1 MVDESKAKGGFARAE
16 KLTVEERKRIA
27 REGARARWDA
37 NVPHAA
43 HEGVVNV
50 GKAQIGAAVLPNSKR
65 LLTQASFLRAL
76 GRSRSPKAGT
86 GVLSTAAGLPFFLQA
101 EARYLEE
108 EKEKEKGVRKSVGEG
123 VRDGEGE
130 SESRFSRMN

>member
-101 EARYLEE
+101 EALQPYISDELRMSTTPIFFIHQEWGE
-108 EKEKEKGVRKSVGEG
+108 IGRVRC
-123 VRDGEGE
+123 RAIA
-130 SESRFSRMN
+130 